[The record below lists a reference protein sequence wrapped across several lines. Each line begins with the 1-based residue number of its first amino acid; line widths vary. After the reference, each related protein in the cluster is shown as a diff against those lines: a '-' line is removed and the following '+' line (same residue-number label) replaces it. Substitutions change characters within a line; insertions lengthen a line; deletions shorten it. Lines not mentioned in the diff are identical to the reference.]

1 LELSL
6 RITIAT
12 TPAEIERLRPTWER
26 LYRPAEQ
33 TAFQSFELNA
43 LAARHFSDR
52 EAPYIVAAE
61 NGSSAALIPAAVRAG
76 TNEITLL
83 GESLFDYRDV
93 LHRGSP
99 EALEAA
105 WAEVA
110 KLKRPM
116 SFIAL
121 RPESHPRWAMV
132 PTTSFANAP
141 CVRHQDIDCDEF
153 RAAHN
158 RLGMYYRRLIKR
170 GAHFHSHTGKE
181 SNLVRT
187 IYERKATQFP
197 NEPNNIFLDPH
208 RREFMVM
215 ACEAM
220 GDRCEI
226 FTLEHGTQLIAA
238 LVTLHDAEA
247 RRLYTIYFDP
257 AWSKFSPGIVL
268 IYEVTARTL
277 NEGLDC
283 DYMTGEYGY
292 KNRLAT
298 AMVPLLKVEAS
309 ADDLA
314 LAALRNQAA

>member
-1 LELSL
+1 M

-12 TPAEIERLRPTWER
+12 TPAEIERLRPIWER
-26 LYRPAEQ
+26 LYRPTEQ
-33 TAFQSFELNA
+33 TAFQDFELNS
-43 LAARHFSDR
+43 LAARHFSER

-61 NGSSAALIPAAVRAG
+61 NDSSAALIPAAVRAS
-76 TNEITLL
+76 NDEITLL

-93 LHRGSP
+93 LHCGSH

-105 WAEVA
+105 WAEVT
-110 KLKRPM
+110 KLQRPM

-121 RPESHPRWAMV
+121 RPESLPHWDMV
-132 PTTSFANAP
+132 PTTDFANAP
-141 CVRHQDIDCDEF
+141 CVRHQDVDCEEF

-170 GAHFHSHTGKE
+170 GVHFHTHTGKE
-181 SNLVRT
+181 CALVRT
-187 IYERKATQFP
+187 VYERKATQFP

-208 RREFMVM
+208 RRDFMAL

-226 FTLEHGTQLIAA
+226 FTLEYGTQLVAA
-238 LVTLHDAEA
+238 LVTLRDAEA

-257 AWSKFSPGIVL
+257 AWSKFSPGTVL

-277 NEGLDC
+277 AEGLDC

-298 AMVPLLKVEAS
+298 AMVPLLRVKAS
-309 ADDLA
+309 AEELA
-314 LAALRNQAA
+314 QAVQRKQAA